1 MKLLAFVSKNLP
13 NDLLVVTSVIG
24 LVCSALY
31 FIFYQPFYAVLS
43 IASLVFYFLNEF
55 IIFSKFLYLYPAE
68 TQVTSAEIIKE
79 KLIIIVSNLTSLIV
93 VFMFLETRYIS

>member
-1 MKLLAFVSKNLP
+1 MKLAAYVSKNLP

-31 FIFYQPFYAVLS
+31 FIFNQPVYAVLS
-43 IASLVFYFLNEF
+43 IASIVFYFLNDF